1 MHDAIVVE
9 CNEVGVQKAEAWL
22 KKVMIDG
29 MDEVL
34 NGPGVQGSSV
44 PAEVETKI
52 DKTWLGCP
60 A

>member
-1 MHDAIVVE
+1 
-9 CNEVGVQKAEAWL
+9 
-22 KKVMIDG
+22 VMIDG

-34 NGPGVQGSSV
+34 NGPGVEGSSV
-44 PAEVETKI
+44 PVEAETKI